1 MRSSDAQ
8 LVLGT
13 EHAQRLDAADL
24 RPLDLELLLAAIGVE
39 HRADRRAERLHSG
52 PAVRSAADDLQR
64 LARADIHRGNVQV
77 VRIGMV
83 RAGFHLGHDDTLQP
97 AADGLDLLETL
108 DFEADVREDADDL
121 LGRKIGRE
129 VAFEPIIRN
138 VHITLLFDLL
148 LKSNKGTNFRRK

>member
-1 MRSSDAQ
+1 
-8 LVLGT
+8 
-13 EHAQRLDAADL
+13 
-24 RPLDLELLLAAIGVE
+24 
-39 HRADRRAERLHSG
+39 
-52 PAVRSAADDLQR
+52 
-64 LARADIHRGNVQV
+64 
-77 VRIGMV
+77 MV
-83 RAGFHLGHDDTLQP
+83 RAGFHFGHDDALQS